1 MPDLLR
7 LAALHAASFTN
18 PRPWTAAEIA
28 GLLDMPGSFLCEVP
42 EGFALGRAVLD
53 EAELLTIAVAPG
65 HRRRGTG
72 AALLAAFEAEAQA
85 RGAARA
91 FLEVAAGNL
100 AAIALYTR
108 AGWHPSGRRKGYY
121 RGGPQG
127 PVDAL
132 LMERTFAQPMA

>member
-1 MPDLLR
+1 MPDPLR
-7 LAALHAASFTN
+7 LAALHVASFTT

-42 EGFALGRAVLD
+42 EGFALGRTVLD
-53 EAELLTIAVAPG
+53 EAELLTIAVAPA
-65 HRRRGTG
+65 HRRKGIG
-72 AALLAAFEAEAQA
+72 AALLAAFETQAQA
-85 RGAARA
+85 RAATRA
-91 FLEVAAGNL
+91 FLEVAADNL
-100 AAIALYTR
+100 PAIALYTR
-108 AGWHPSGRRKGYY
+108 AGWRRTGLRKGYY